1 MTLKASMDQKKGWE
15 HPNMAMAII
24 HIVYLQ
30 LEQSKS
36 KKHANNTCFQRLKS
50 KNHIIDHVCAIYLQT
65 TP

>member
-30 LEQSKS
+30 LNKARARNMQITRVS
-36 KKHANNTCFQRLKS
+36 N
-50 KNHIIDHVCAIYLQT
+50 V
-65 TP
+65 